1 MSEAGLTD
9 GEVVELLAERDGAP
23 DAPPVGF
30 VGLGQIGAPM
40 ASHLVDWPGG
50 LTVFDVRADACD
62 PLVAGGARRAGSVSE
77 LAAGCDVVSVMVRD
91 DPQVWEVLQEVLLSA
106 RPGTVVAVHSTI
118 GLDTAVALA
127 EAAALRGVEVV
138 DAPVS
143 GGFMGAHAGNLAVM
157 VGGDPEAVERC
168 RPPFETWA
176 ALVSHLG
183 PVGAGT
189 RAKLARNLLH
199 FVAFTAAGE
208 AQRLAEA
215 AGIDLVELGR
225 IIRHTDAVTGGPGAV
240 VIRGDTAPIPVGDG
254 LREVFEHA
262 SSLGRK
268 DLRLAVEMGQALDV
282 DVPMARFALENLAS
296 ALGVPGSDPE
306 PQTEPGES

>member
-1 MSEAGLTD
+1 MSEAGLTG
-9 GEVVELLAERDGAP
+9 GEVVELLAERDGEP
-23 DAPPVGF
+23 DAPAVGF

-40 ASHLVDWPGG
+40 AAHLVDWPGG
-50 LTVFDVRADACD
+50 LTVFDVRSEACD
-62 PLVAGGARRAGSVSE
+62 PLVANGANRAGSVRE
-77 LAAGCDVVSVMVRD
+77 LAAACDVISVMVRD
-91 DPQVWEVLQEVLLSA
+91 DAQVWEVLQEVLVEA

-127 EAAALRGVEVV
+127 EAASAQGIEVV

-157 VGGDPEAVERC
+157 VGGDPDAVERC
-168 RPPFETWA
+168 RGPFETWA

-183 PVGAGT
+183 PVGTGT
-189 RAKLARNLLH
+189 KAKLARNLLH

-225 IIRHTDAVTGGPGAV
+225 IIRHTDSVTGGPGAV
-240 VIRGDTAPIPVGDG
+240 VIRDTTAPIPAGDG
-254 LREVFEHA
+254 LRDVFEHA
-262 SSLGRK
+262 SSLGSK
-268 DLRLAVEMGQALDV
+268 DLGLAIELGDVLGV
-282 DVPMARFALENLAS
+282 DVPMARFALDHLGA
-296 ALGVPGSDPE
+296 ALGVPDTSTPTGGDE
-306 PQTEPGES
+306 T